1 MALRLRASLTLV
13 PLDLKITVRWR
24 FFGAEVEDL
33 GPSPAA
39 TGLKPWKIDEKT
51 FAGTLTFARAAL
63 CSDRVTFMVMMLLMT
78 FLVTLCLDVLMQ
90 VVRLLMLWLMFW

>member
-1 MALRLRASLTLV
+1 MKRPWTLRRSEYGY
-13 PLDLKITVRWR
+13 KI
-24 FFGAEVEDL
+24 
-33 GPSPAA
+33 AA
-39 TGLKPWKIDEKT
+39 
-51 FAGTLTFARAAL
+51 TLTFARAAL